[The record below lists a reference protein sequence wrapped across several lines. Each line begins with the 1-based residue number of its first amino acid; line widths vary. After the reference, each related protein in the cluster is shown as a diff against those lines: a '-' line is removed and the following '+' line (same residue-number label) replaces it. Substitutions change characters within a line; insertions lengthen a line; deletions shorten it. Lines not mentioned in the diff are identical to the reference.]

1 MNLNLW
7 SAARGFVFMVAVLS
21 IGAAQALGA
30 ERDTDLLEV
39 LSSRSDAVSGG
50 DTLVGLRMRANSHW
64 SAVLNGREVTAS
76 FLRSEGGEWVALLT
90 GLRNGKNSLEIQQL
104 GEDGARIDLINYPL
118 SGPIFSGPH
127 QEPFICQTAQN
138 GLGPPLDAD
147 CSAKTV
153 VQYYY
158 KSTLPMRGDWRV
170 SWAKALETSSGSP
183 VGLPVG
189 FKAYD
194 PKAPPTDVAQTVT
207 TEGRTVPY
215 IIRREIGVINRA
227 VYDIRFLH
235 EPGQPLPTPWSRG
248 SSGWNGRLVYETS
261 GGCTAT
267 YHQGTLLVP
276 ASHEAIMAQGYAVA
290 IATLNIFTN
299 GCNDVLS
306 AETLSMVKEHFIKE
320 YGVPVHTIG
329 WGDSAGAVQQY
340 LIAQNYPGLLDGI
353 IPYISFPD
361 EVTTVQST
369 SDCSLLTHAFDE
381 ARRPWTDEQKTAVT
395 GFATW
400 RVCPWVAGF
409 AIYPRNC
416 PAAIPEEAIYDPI
429 DRPKGV
435 RCDIYDDEI
444 NVFGWDPGTGFAARP
459 LDNVGVQYG
468 LKAFNAGKLDAEQF
482 VELNERVGGFDADGN
497 IVDQRTQASAE
508 VIERAYRS
516 GVVLTGGGGLSETP
530 IIDWRWYSDD
540 QGDNHDSF
548 RSLVTRARISAANG
562 TAANQ
567 VILIDPP
574 ASTPVMTVF
583 MRVADPS
590 PQTSN
595 FARRE
600 RELVGEMGRW
610 LDNIA
615 ADKGLGPRSAKVARS
630 KPPELV
636 DGCWTIEG
644 SHVVEA
650 RTYGGSGKCAQIYP
664 PHGDPRI
671 AAGGPLTDDVL
682 KCSLKPLSAADY
694 TRSLSVGQL
703 QRLRKVFPTGV
714 CDYTR
719 PGIGQ
724 EIVKATWQLHSDP
737 HSQGALTSRIAAR
750 AADSPK

>member
-1 MNLNLW
+1 MTLHLR
-7 SAARGFVFMVAVLS
+7 SALAHVAFSVTVLAL
-21 IGAAQALGA
+21 GGAQALGA
-30 ERDTDLLEV
+30 ERDNLLQI
-39 LSSRSDAVSGG
+39 LSSRPDAISGG
-50 DTLVGLRMRANSHW
+50 DALVEFRAPANSRW
-64 SAVLNGREVTAS
+64 RAVLDGHEVTSS
-76 FLRSEGGEWVALLT
+76 FRQSEAGEWVALLT
-90 GLRNGKNSLEIQQL
+90 GLKNGKSSLEIQRSDVR
-104 GEDGARIDLINYPL
+104 GTRIDLTNYPL

-158 KSTLPMRGDWRV
+158 KSTLPGRADWRV
-170 SWAKALETSSGSP
+170 SWAHALEMSSGSP

-194 PKAPPTDVAQTVT
+194 PKAPPADVAETVT
-207 TEGRTVPY
+207 SEGRTVPY
-215 IIRREIGVINRA
+215 IVRREIGVINRA

-235 EPGQPLPTPWSRG
+235 EPGRPLPNPWSRG
-248 SSGWNGRLVYETS
+248 SAGWNGRLVYETS

-267 YHQGTLLVP
+267 YRQGTLLVP

-290 IATLNIFTN
+290 VATLNTFTN
-299 GCNDVLS
+299 SCNDVLS
-306 AETLSMVKEHFIKE
+306 AETLSMVKEHFIKK
-320 YGVPVHTIG
+320 YGVPIHTIG

-340 LIAQNYPGLLDGI
+340 LTAQNYPGLLDGI

-369 SDCSLLTHAFDE
+369 SDCSLLTQAFDE
-381 ARRPWTDEQKTAVT
+381 ATQPWTDEQKTAVT

-400 RVCPWVAGF
+400 RVCPWVSGF
-409 AIYPRNC
+409 AIYPKNC
-416 PAAIPEEAIYDPI
+416 PAIIPQKDVYDPT

-444 NVFGWDPGTGFAARP
+444 NVFGRDPETGFAARP
-459 LDNVGVQYG
+459 WDNVGVQYG
-468 LKAFNAGKLDAEQF
+468 LNAFNAGNLDAEQF

-497 IVDQRTQASAE
+497 IVAQRTQASAA

-516 GVVLTGGGGLSETP
+516 GVVLTGGGGLAEIP

-548 RSLVTRARISAANG
+548 RSLATRARLIAANG

-567 VILIDPP
+567 VILTDPP

-583 MRVADPS
+583 MRVVDPS

-600 RELVGEMGRW
+600 RELVGEMDRW
-610 LDNIA
+610 LDYIA
-615 ADKGLGPRSAKVARS
+615 ADKGPDPRSVKVVRD

-636 DGCWTIEG
+636 DGCWTVEG
-644 SHVVEA
+644 RHVVEA
-650 RTYGGSGKCAQIYP
+650 RTYGGSGKCAQAYP

-694 TRSLSVGQL
+694 AQPLSANQL
-703 QRLRKVFPTGV
+703 QRLQNIFPTGV

-719 PGIGQ
+719 PGVGQ
-724 EIVKATWQLHSDP
+724 GVTRTTWQSHSDLHIQGLFA
-737 HSQGALTSRIAAR
+737 HSTH
-750 AADSPK
+750 